1 MLGYGIEVTAD
12 ATAGALD
19 EFHPVVQSWF
29 RSRFAGPTQAQI
41 AGWPHIRAG
50 RDALIAAPT
59 GSGKTLA
66 AFLAA
71 LDSLICKGE
80 NGSLEDE
87 IEVLYVSPLKA
98 LSNDVQR
105 NLDEPL
111 RELRERAL
119 ADGVL
124 LPEIRT
130 ALRTGD
136 TPASE
141 RAKLLRKPP
150 HILITTPESLY
161 LLLTAAKSRAKL
173 ATVKT
178 VIVDEIHALAGNKR
192 GSHLALTLAR
202 LDALRTREGKPVPNR
217 IGLSATQRPI
227 ERIAR
232 LLVGNQR
239 ELPVILDGGH
249 VRHLDIRIEETDDEL
264 GAVASNEQ
272 FGRVYDKI
280 AELCLA
286 HETTLVFVNTRRLVE
301 RVSHALEKRLGED
314 QVVAHHGS
322 LSRQL
327 RFDAEQ
333 KLKNGSVR
341 CAVATASLEL
351 GIDVGSVD
359 LVVQLGSPRSIAT
372 LLQRIGRSGHSLGK
386 TPKGRLFAMTRD
398 QLAESAALVRAIKA
412 QVLDVIEIPMAPLD
426 VLSQQI
432 VAEVACGECS
442 EDELF
447 DLARQAMPYENLDRG
462 DYDRVLEMLSEG
474 ISTSRGRSRAH
485 LHRDRIGGVLRP
497 RKGARLAA
505 LTNAGTIPDNFNYRV
520 VTFPE
525 ETPVGSLDED
535 FAIESHAGDIFL
547 LGNTSWQIHRIE
559 SDRVLV
565 RDAGGAPPSI
575 PFWIGEAPART
586 KELSSEISRLRSD
599 VEACIEAGQ
608 SLAELTE
615 MLAVECNLG
624 SNFAEQLAAYLKVS
638 HAALGALPTRQCIIA
653 ERFFDSAGG
662 MQLILHS
669 PLGARINKAWGLALR
684 KKFCRSFN
692 QELQAAATDDGLL
705 LSLGPVHSFELKTVF
720 DYLQSQNARSV
731 LEQAVLDS
739 PVFGIRWRWCAT
751 RSLAVLRR
759 NGGTKLPP
767 QILRMRSEDM
777 LSTVFPMQQA
787 CLENV
792 VGNIELPKHPL
803 VDETMR
809 DCLEEFMDIEGLVE
823 LLADIEGGKVRL
835 LCKETT
841 EPSPLCHELV
851 NANPYAFLDDA
862 PLEERRTRAVSLPR
876 GLDLGKG
883 SLTALDD
890 EAIAQAELEAKPPC
904 RDADELHDALM
915 SVYVMPPNAA
925 FATFAQEL
933 IEASRATLLRT
944 EAGAFWVAAERLPG
958 VLAALPHA
966 TCEPALPALPFAHEV
981 PEAEDAAVK
990 MLRGQLE
997 PLGPK
1002 SAESMVARTGLSMQ
1016 QIQTALATL
1025 ESHGVVLCG
1034 SYTSSAQKAETAE
1047 AKEYCDKRML
1057 ARIQRLTIAKL
1068 RKDINPVDAATL
1080 GRFLFRWQRLGQGAR
1095 LIGADG
1101 LLRIIEQL
1109 EGFESAAG
1117 AWENEILSA
1126 RLHGF
1131 DPEWLDALCLSGQVA
1146 WARLSPKERTVDE
1159 GAKSTPSKAA
1169 PLTLMLRQDM
1179 RWLRAPSAD
1188 SDCAQLSER
1197 AQSVR
1202 ECLQRRGASFLREL
1216 IDESGLEGSQV
1227 EDALWELVAQG
1238 HASAD
1243 GFTSLRLLI
1252 DRHKGESKS
1261 LFDAAVSKVS
1271 TTRWRETLK
1280 KSRQKDS
1287 RRRSHAHLSITA
1299 AAGRWSLLPEADA
1312 SDIDI
1317 MSHAR
1322 LLLAR
1327 YGVVFRDILIRE
1339 TALPSWRD
1347 LVQCLRR
1354 LEARGEIRGGRFV
1367 SGFVGEQFALPEAVS
1382 SLRALR
1388 RNPPTVPEIVI
1399 VAATDPLNLVGITSA
1414 GKKVAAILGN
1424 KILYR
1429 DGVPIASLESGEL
1442 VLLAELNDGERV
1454 DEKLGYH
1461 ASAQRQGMSQ
1471 QSLLPA

>member
-1 MLGYGIEVTAD
+1 MSTP
-12 ATAGALD
+12 ATASVLD
-19 EFHPVVQSWF
+19 GFHPIVRSWF
-29 RSRFAGPTQAQI
+29 RSRFAGPTQAQVD
-41 AGWPHIRAG
+41 GWPHIRAG

-80 NGSLEDE
+80 EGSLEDE
-87 IEVLYVSPLKA
+87 IEVLYISPLKA

-119 ADGVL
+119 AEGVL

-136 TPASE
+136 TPPSE

-161 LLLTAAKSRAKL
+161 LMLTAAKSRAKL
-173 ATVKT
+173 ASIKT

-202 LDALRTREGKPVPNR
+202 LDALHVGEGNSVPNR

-227 ERIAR
+227 DRIAR
-232 LLVGNQR
+232 LLVGNNR

-249 VRHLDIRIEETDDEL
+249 ARTLDIRIEETDDEL

-272 FGRVYDKI
+272 FGRVYDRI
-280 AELCLA
+280 AELCLE

-322 LSRQL
+322 LSREL

-333 KLKNGSVR
+333 KLKHGSVR

-398 QLAESAALVRAIKA
+398 QLAESAALIRAIKA
-412 QVLDVIEIPMAPLD
+412 QVLDVIEIPDAPLD

-442 EDELF
+442 EDDLF
-447 DLARQAMPYENLDRG
+447 ALARQAMPYETLDRG
-462 DYDRVLEMLSEG
+462 DFDRVLEMLSEG

-525 ETPVGSLDED
+525 ETHVGSLDED
-535 FAIESHAGDIFL
+535 FAIESNAGDIFL
-547 LGNTSWQIHRIE
+547 LGNTSWQVHRVE

-586 KELSSEISRLRSD
+586 KELSSEVSRLRSD

-608 SLAELTE
+608 SLEELTA
-615 MLAVECNLG
+615 MLAVECNMSDG
-624 SNFAEQLAAYLKVS
+624 FAEQLAAYLKVS
-638 HAALGALPTRQCIIA
+638 HEALGALPTRTCIIA

-705 LSLGPVHSFELKTVF
+705 LSLGPVHSFELETVF
-720 DYLQSQNARSV
+720 DYLRSKNARTV
-731 LEQAVLDS
+731 LEQAVLGS
-739 PVFGIRWRWCAT
+739 PVFGVRWRWCAT

-759 NGGTKLPP
+759 NAGTKLPP
-767 QILRMRSEDM
+767 QILRMRAEDM

-803 VDETMR
+803 VDETIR

-823 LLADIEGGKVRL
+823 LLADIENGAVRL
-835 LCKETT
+835 LCRETT

-890 EAIAQAELEAKPPC
+890 EAIVQAELEATAPC
-904 RDADELHDALM
+904 RDADELHDTLM
-915 SVYVMPPNAA
+915 SLYLMPVGGE
-925 FATFAQEL
+925 FAGFASEL
-933 IEASRATLLRT
+933 IAASRATVLHT
-944 EAGAFWVAAERLPG
+944 DVGAFWVAAERVPA
-958 VLAALPHA
+958 VLAALPTA
-966 TCEPALPALPFAHEV
+966 RCEPTLPALPYEHDV
-981 PEAEDAAVK
+981 PDAETAAVR
-990 MLRGQLE
+990 MVRGQLE
-997 PLGPK
+997 PVGPK
-1002 SAESMVARTGLSMQ
+1002 GAEALIAMTGLSLP
-1016 QIQTALATL
+1016 QIRSALATL
-1025 ESHGVVLCG
+1025 ESHGAVLCG
-1034 SYTSSAQKAETAE
+1034 SYTRKAQKAES
-1047 AKEYCDKRML
+1047 KEYCDKRML

-1101 LLRIIEQL
+1101 LLRLIEQL
-1109 EGFESAAG
+1109 QGFESAAG
-1117 AWENEILSA
+1117 AWENEILSS

-1146 WARLSPKERTVDE
+1146 WARLSPKERTARE

-1169 PLTLMLRQDM
+1169 PLTLMLRGDM
-1179 RWLRAPSAD
+1179 RWLRAPAAGAD
-1188 SDCAQLSER
+1188 CETLSER
-1197 AQSVR
+1197 AQKVR
-1202 ECLQRRGASFLREL
+1202 ECLQRRGASFLREV
-1216 IDESGLEGSQV
+1216 IDESKLEASHV

-1261 LFDAAVSKVS
+1261 LFDSAVSKVAS
-1271 TTRWRETLK
+1271 TRWRETLK
-1280 KSRQKDS
+1280 KSRKKDS

-1299 AAGRWSLLPEADA
+1299 AAGRWSLLPEADP
-1312 SDIDI
+1312 SDIDT

-1322 LLLAR
+1322 QLLAR

-1339 TALPSWRD
+1339 TALPPWRE

-1367 SGFVGEQFALPEAVS
+1367 NGFVGEQFALPEAVS

-1388 RNPPTVPEIVI
+1388 RNPPALPEVVT
-1399 VAATDPLNLVGITSA
+1399 VAATDPLNLVGITSS
-1414 GKKVAAILGN
+1414 GKKVAATLGN

-1442 VLLAELNDGERV
+1442 VMLAELQNGERV
-1454 DEKLGYH
+1454 DDELGYH
-1461 ASAQRQGMSQ
+1461 APHERQGMSQ
-1471 QSLLPA
+1471 QSLLPV

>member
-1 MLGYGIEVTAD
+1 VTARPD
-12 ATAGALD
+12 SSALAG
-19 EFHPVVQSWF
+19 FHPVVRDWF
-29 RSRFAGPTQAQI
+29 SSRFAAPTRAQVE
-41 AGWPHIRAG
+41 GWPHIQAG
-50 RDALIAAPT
+50 KDALIAAPT

-71 LDSLICKGE
+71 LDTLIRRGE
-80 NGSLEDE
+80 EGSLEDS
-87 IEVLYVSPLKA
+87 IEVLYISPLKA
-98 LSNDVQR
+98 LSSDVQR
-105 NLDEPL
+105 NLVDPL

-119 ADGVL
+119 ADGLL

-161 LLLTAAKSRAKL
+161 LLLTAAKSRAL
-173 ATVKT
+173 LGSVKT
-178 VIVDEIHALAGNKR
+178 IIVDEIHALAGNKR
-192 GSHLALTLAR
+192 GSHLALSLAR
-202 LDALRTREGKPVPNR
+202 LDAHLEREGAAPPNR

-227 ERIAR
+227 ERIAH
-232 LLVGNQR
+232 LLVGNGR

-249 VRHLDIRIEETDDEL
+249 ARTLDIRIEETDDEL

-280 AELCLA
+280 AELCRE

-301 RVSHALEKRLGED
+301 RVSHALEKRLGEEE
-314 QVVAHHGS
+314 VVAHHGS

-333 KLKNGSVR
+333 KLKLGTVR

-359 LVVQLGSPRSIAT
+359 LVVQLGSPRSIST

-386 TPKGRLFAMTRD
+386 TPKGRLFALTRD

-412 QVLDVIEIPMAPLD
+412 EVLDVIEIPAAPLD

-432 VAEVACGECS
+432 VAEVACGECC

-447 DLARQAMPYENLDRG
+447 ALMRRAMPYQGLARD
-462 DYDRVLEMLSEG
+462 DFDRVVEMLSEG
-474 ISTSRGRSRAH
+474 IATSRGRSRAH
-485 LHRDRIGGVLRP
+485 LHRDRIGGLVRP

-535 FAIESHAGDIFL
+535 FAIESNAGDIFL
-547 LGNTSWQIHRIE
+547 LGNTSWQVHRIE
-559 SDRVLV
+559 TDRVLV

-586 KELSSEISRLRSD
+586 RELSEELSRLRED
-599 VEACIEAGQ
+599 VQGYIEAGQ
-608 SLAELTE
+608 SVDEIAAT
-615 MLAVECNLG
+615 LAVSCNMSDG
-624 SNFAEQLAAYLKVS
+624 FATQLATYFKVG
-638 HAALGALPTRQCIIA
+638 HAALGALPTSTCIIA
-653 ERFFDSAGG
+653 ERFFDTAGG

-684 KKFCRSFN
+684 KRFCRSFN

-705 LSLGPVHSFELKTVF
+705 LSLGPVHSFELETVF
-720 DYLQSQNARSV
+720 AYLQSSNARV
-731 LEQAVLDS
+731 ILEQAVLGS

-751 RSLAVLRR
+751 RSLAILRR
-759 NGGTKLPP
+759 NAGTKLPP
-767 QILRMRSEDM
+767 PILRMRSEDL

-803 VDETMR
+803 VDETIR

-823 LLADIEGGKVRL
+823 VLRGMETGTIRL
-835 LCKETT
+835 LSRETN

-862 PLEERRTRAVSLPR
+862 PLEERRTRAVRLPR
-876 GLDLGKG
+876 SLDLGQG

-890 EAIAQAELEAKPPC
+890 GAIALAEEQARPPC

-915 SVYVMPPNAA
+915 SIHVMAPEPSLAG
-925 FATFAQEL
+925 FADAL
-933 IEASRATLLRT
+933 IRTGRATCVIVQ
-944 EAGAFWVAAERLPG
+944 AGSYWVAAERLPS
-958 VLAALPHA
+958 VLAALQNA
-966 TCEPALPALPFAHEV
+966 TCDPELPALPFVHET
-981 PEAEDAAVK
+981 PTPEDAAVFL
-990 MLRGQLE
+990 LRGHLE
-997 PLGPK
+997 QLGPK
-1002 SAESMVARTGLSMQ
+1002 SSESMIPRTGLSASA
-1016 QIQTALATL
+1016 IAGALGTL
-1025 ESHGVVLCG
+1025 EAQGVVLCG
-1034 SYTSSAQKAETAE
+1034 SYTREAQLSKN
-1047 AKEYCDKRML
+1047 KEWCDKRML
-1057 ARIQRLTIAKL
+1057 ARIQRLTIATL
-1068 RKDINPVDAATL
+1068 RKEIRPVDAATL
-1080 GRFLFRWQRLGQGAR
+1080 GRFLFRWQRLGQDSR

-1109 EGFESAAG
+1109 QGFESAAG
-1117 AWENEILSA
+1117 AWEHEILSA
-1126 RLHGF
+1126 RLHGY

-1146 WARLSPKERTVDE
+1146 WARLSPKERSVTE

-1169 PLTLMLRQDM
+1169 PLTLMLRNDM
-1179 RWLRAPSAD
+1179 RWLRAPAAEVSGAE
-1188 SDCAQLSER
+1188 LSEA
-1197 AQSVR
+1197 AQKVQDT
-1202 ECLQRRGASFLREL
+1202 LQTRGASFLREL
-1216 IDESGLEGSQV
+1216 IAESKLEHGHV

-1238 HASAD
+1238 QATAD

-1252 DRHKGESKS
+1252 DRHKGESTS
-1261 LFDAAVSKVS
+1261 LFDAAPSQVA

-1280 KSRQKDS
+1280 KSRKRDS

-1299 AAGRWSLLPEADA
+1299 AGGRWSLLPKADL
-1312 SDIDI
+1312 DDLDP
-1317 MSHAR
+1317 MTHAR
-1322 LLLAR
+1322 QLLDR
-1327 YGVVFRDILIRE
+1327 YGVVFRDLLMRE
-1339 TALPSWRD
+1339 SSLPPWRE
-1347 LVQCLRR
+1347 LVHCLRR

-1367 SGFVGEQFALPEAVS
+1367 NGFVGEQFALPEAVS
-1382 SLRALR
+1382 SMRALR
-1388 RNPPTVPEIVI
+1388 RAAPTIPEVVV

-1414 GKKVAAILGN
+1414 GRKVGAQLGN

-1429 DGVPIASLESGEL
+1429 NGVPIACLEGGEL
-1442 VLLAELNDGERV
+1442 VLLTTLCEGERV
-1454 DEKLGYH
+1454 DETLRYF
-1461 ASAQRQGMSQ
+1461 APVSAQPMEQ
-1471 QSLLPA
+1471 QSLLPV